1 MLDAVHFA
9 NRRDILP
16 FQPVDS
22 ETDNSLAEA
31 FATSG
36 VRMSYGANAEIYAEE
51 DPADYVYQVVSGVV
65 RSCKLL
71 SDGRRQIGAFHLPG
85 DVFGFEPGETHS
97 FCAESLGRCTVRAIK
112 RGVLVAAARHDA
124 ALANELWAVTASD
137 LKRAQSQM
145 LLLGRKC
152 ASERIE
158 TFLAEMAER
167 LDCDE
172 IVDLPMSRQDIADY
186 LGLTIETV
194 SRTFSQLEATGA
206 ITLQTAR
213 RVHLHTRRRLAA

>member
-1 MLDAVHFA
+1 MLDAIQISG
-9 NRRDILP
+9 RREVLS
-16 FQPVDS
+16 FQPSDS
-22 ETDNSLAEA
+22 ASDTLLADV
-31 FATSG
+31 FATAG
-36 VRMSYGANAEIYAEE
+36 VRMVYGPNAEIYAEE
-51 DPADYVYQVVSGVV
+51 DSADYVYQVVSGVV

-85 DVFGFEPGETHS
+85 DVFGFEPGESHS
-97 FCAESLGRCTVRAIK
+97 FCAESLGRCTLRAIK
-112 RGVLVAAARHDA
+112 RAALVATSRQDA
-124 ALANELWAVTASD
+124 AIANELWAVAAND

-158 TFLAEMAER
+158 TFLSEMAER
-167 LDCDE
+167 LGSDE
-172 IVDLPMSRQDIADY
+172 IIDLPMSRQDIADY

-194 SRTFSQLEATGA
+194 SRTFSQLEASGA

-213 RVHLHTRRRLAA
+213 RVHLHSKRHLAA